1 MKRLAVCVAVVC
13 VLAVLYGCN
22 TFPNRPQV
30 ESAGIIPPEL
40 KPGDTAIIQAT
51 IQDRFEV
58 VHRVEGV
65 VKEDPTITF
74 KLKDDGVAPDK
85 EAGDGT
91 WTLQVDVPFNA
102 PPGDFELTLMAYNS
116 DGDPVLI
123 PDEDGEAI
131 PLSATFGLVIRFP
144 EQ

>member
-1 MKRLAVCVAVVC
+1 MNRLAVCVVALG
-13 VLAVLYGCN
+13 VLTVLSGCN
-22 TFPNRPQV
+22 TFPNRP
-30 ESAGIIPPEL
+30 EMTSAGIAPPQL
-40 KPGDTAIIQAT
+40 KPGDTAIIHAT
-51 IQDRFEV
+51 IQDRFGI

-65 VKEDPTITF
+65 VKEDPSITF

-102 PPGDFELTLMAYNS
+102 PPGDFELTLKAYDS

-123 PDEDGEAI
+123 PDQDGEAI
-131 PLSATFGLVIRFP
+131 ALSATFGLVIRFP